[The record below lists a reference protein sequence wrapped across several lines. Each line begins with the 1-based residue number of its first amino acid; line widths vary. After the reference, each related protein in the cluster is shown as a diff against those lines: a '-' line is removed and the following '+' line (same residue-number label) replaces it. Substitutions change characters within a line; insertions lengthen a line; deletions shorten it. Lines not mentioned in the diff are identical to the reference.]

1 MVAGQGVCVGAG
13 GGGGGGACVSC
24 ERRECTPSRQENTLA
39 PVYCEQERWK
49 GGGVGGRW
57 GVEGGGGWGEMIGI
71 EESKKKKKK
80 KIFSVNI
87 LVIPIS

>member
-1 MVAGQGVCVGAG
+1 MSG
-13 GGGGGGACVSC
+13 

-57 GVEGGGGWGEMIGI
+57 GVEGGGWGEMIGI
-71 EESKKKKKK
+71 EESN
-80 KIFSVNI
+80 ISPLFSVNI
-87 LVIPIS
+87 LIIPI